1 MNINSPIL
9 TKKSWGTSAVLGI
22 VSMFSVA
29 AIGFAGT
36 THAVSGGGEPT
47 AGAAPAAKADC
58 KHDGWMQYEGFK
70 NQGSC
75 VAWVNAHGYGG
86 NEGQA
91 ETTANANAWWNFD
104 ISGDDNVVNL
114 VINYIFG

>member
-1 MNINSPIL
+1 MNTSSPIL
-9 TKKSWGTSAVLGI
+9 TRKSWGKSIALGI

-29 AIGFAGT
+29 AIGFVGT
-36 THAVSGGGEPT
+36 TQAQSGGSNPT
-47 AGAAPAAKADC
+47 DGAPAAKADC
-58 KHDGWMQYEGFK
+58 KHDGWKQYGGFK

-86 NEGQA
+86 NEGRT
-91 ETTANANAWWNFD
+91 ETQANAWWNFD
-104 ISGDDNVVNL
+104 ISGDNNVVNL